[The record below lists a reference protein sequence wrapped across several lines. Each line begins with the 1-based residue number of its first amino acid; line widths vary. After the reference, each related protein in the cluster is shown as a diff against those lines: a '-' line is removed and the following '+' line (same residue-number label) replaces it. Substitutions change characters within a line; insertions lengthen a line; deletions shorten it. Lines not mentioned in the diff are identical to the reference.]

1 MRLEPKPITR
11 PSPADRSGDFLDTP
25 STLPTMFGSR
35 YPLEGPQALAE
46 TAPIGWLL
54 FIIIALLVL
63 SAFFSGTET
72 ALMSL
77 NRYRLRHL
85 ARSGNRAARVTEYLL
100 QRPDRLIG
108 VILLGNNAVNISA
121 AALTTILA
129 QRLGGE
135 GVVLVATFILT
146 AVVLV
151 FADLAPKTIGAL
163 HPARIALPAALIYYP
178 LLKIAYPI
186 VWVLNLIANGTLRL
200 LGVRPDLIASH
211 SLSAEELRTVVAEAG
226 VMVPRR
232 HQRMLL
238 SILDLDAITVDDIM
252 VPRQAIIGLDLD
264 QPWERNLATIQN
276 SPHDRLPVYRE
287 DIDNIIGVTRVRDLL
302 PELAKGELTQSLL
315 LERIREPY
323 FVPESTPLNKQ
334 LLNFQQHQRRS
345 AFVVDEYG
353 DVQGLITTQDI
364 VNELVGELDRDATP
378 VDLGVTKESERSYVV
393 DASANVRQL
402 NRVMNWNLPTDG
414 PKTLNGLIV
423 EQLATIP
430 ESGTG
435 VTVANYPIEILD
447 TTEHGITRVRVYA
460 PGSAPPPKAAA

>member
-1 MRLEPKPITR
+1 LNAE
-11 PSPADRSGDFLDTP
+11 A
-25 STLPTMFGSR
+25 PTG
-35 YPLEGPQALAE
+35 
-46 TAPIGWLL
+46 LL
-54 FIIIALLVL
+54 IALIVVLVVL

-77 NRYRLRHL
+77 NRYRLRHQ
-85 ARSGNRAARVTEYLL
+85 ARAGHRAARVAEWLL

-108 VILLGNNAVNISA
+108 LIMLGNTGANLAA
-121 AALTTILA
+121 AALTTIVAL
-129 QRLGGE
+129 RVGGE
-135 GVVLVATFILT
+135 GAILVGTLILTVVVLI
-146 AVVLV
+146 
-151 FADLAPKTIGAL
+151 FAEVAPKTIAAL
-163 HPARIALPAALIYYP
+163 NPARIALPAALIYFV
-178 LLKIAYPI
+178 LLKVAHPF
-186 VWVLNLIANGTLRL
+186 VWVINIVANGLLRL
-200 LGVRPDLIASH
+200 LGVRPDQIASH

-252 VPRQAIIGLDLD
+252 VPRQEIVGLDLD
-264 QPWERNLATIQN
+264 RTWAENLSVVQSST
-276 SPHDRLPVYRE
+276 HDRLPVYRG
-287 DIDNIIGVTRVRDLL
+287 DIDTIVGVTRIRDLL
-302 PELAKGELTQSLL
+302 PELVRGELTQAML

-323 FVPESTPLNKQ
+323 FVPEGTPLTKQ
-334 LLNFQQHQRRS
+334 LLNFQQHRRRS

-364 VNELVGELDRDATP
+364 VNELVGELDRDATA
-378 VDLGVTKESERSYVV
+378 VDLGVTKESDRSYVV

-430 ESGTG
+430 ETGTG
-435 VTVANYPIEILD
+435 VTVANYAIEILD
-447 TTEHGITRVRVYA
+447 ASEHGIKRVRVFA
-460 PGSAPPPKAAA
+460 PGSSPPSKAAA

>member
-1 MRLEPKPITR
+1 M
-11 PSPADRSGDFLDTP
+11 SDPA
-25 STLPTMFGSR
+25 PTG
-35 YPLEGPQALAE
+35 
-46 TAPIGWLL
+46 LL
-54 FIIIALLVL
+54 IAIIVALLVL

-85 ARSGNRAARVTEYLL
+85 ARSGHRAARVAEYLL

-108 VILLGNNAVNISA
+108 VILLGNNAVNLSA
-121 AALTTILA
+121 AALATIVA
-129 QRLGGE
+129 QRFGDE
-135 GVVLVATFILT
+135 GAVLAATLILT
-146 AVVLV
+146 PIVLI
-151 FADLAPKTIGAL
+151 FGDLAPKTIGAL
-163 HPARIALPAALIYYP
+163 HPVRVALPAALIYYP
-178 LLKIAYPI
+178 LLKIAYPF
-186 VWVLNLIANGTLRL
+186 VWLMNLIANGLLRL
-200 LGVRPDLIASH
+200 LGVRPDQIASH

-238 SILDLDAITVDDIM
+238 SILDLDAITVADIM
-252 VPRQAIIGLDLD
+252 IPRQEIIGLDLD
-264 QPWERNLATIQN
+264 RPWEENLAIIQT
-276 SPHDRLPVYRE
+276 SPYDRLPVYRE
-287 DIDNIIGVTRVRDLL
+287 AIDNIIGLTRVRDLL
-302 PELAKGELTQSLL
+302 PELAKGELTQALL

-323 FVPESTPLNKQ
+323 FVPEGTPLNKQ
-334 LLNFQQHQRRS
+334 LLNFQQHRRRS

-435 VTVANYPIEILD
+435 VTVADYPIEILD
-447 TTEHGITRVRVYA
+447 TTEHSITRVRVYP

>member
-1 MRLEPKPITR
+1 L
-11 PSPADRSGDFLDTP
+11 S
-25 STLPTMFGSR
+25 
-35 YPLEGPQALAE
+35 E
-46 TAPIGWLL
+46 TAPIGWLVA
-54 FIIIALLVL
+54 IIIALIVV

-85 ARSGNRAARVTEYLL
+85 ARSGNRAARVAEYLL
-100 QRPDRLIG
+100 KRPDRLIG
-108 VILLGNNAVNISA
+108 VILLGNNAVNIAA

-135 GVVLVATFILT
+135 GVVLGATFILT
-146 AVVLV
+146 VVALI
-151 FADLAPKTIGAL
+151 FGDLAPKTIGAL
-163 HPARIALPAALIYYP
+163 HPAKVALPAALIYYP
-178 LLKIAYPI
+178 LLKVAYPI
-186 VWVLNLIANGTLRL
+186 VWVLNLFANGLLRL

-252 VPRQAIIGLDLD
+252 VPRQEIIGLDLD
-264 QPWERNLATIQN
+264 RSWEENLNIIQT
-276 SPHDRLPVYRE
+276 SSHDRLPVYRE
-287 DIDNIIGVTRVRDLL
+287 DIDNIIGVTRIRDLF
-302 PELAKGELTQSLL
+302 PELAKGELTQALL

-334 LLNFQQHQRRS
+334 LLSFQQHQRRS

-435 VTVANYPIEILD
+435 VTVADYPIEILD
-447 TTEHGITRVRVYA
+447 TTEHGIKRVRVYA

>member
-1 MRLEPKPITR
+1 MSDQAPVGLLI
-11 PSPADRSGDFLDTP
+11 FL
-25 STLPTMFGSR
+25 
-35 YPLEGPQALAE
+35 
-46 TAPIGWLL
+46 
-54 FIIIALLVL
+54 IIVLLVL

-85 ARSGNRAARVTEYLL
+85 ARTGHRAARVAEFLL

-108 VILLGNNAVNISA
+108 LILLGNNAVNITA
-121 AALTTILA
+121 AALATIVA

-135 GVVLVATFILT
+135 GAVLAGTFLLTVVVLIFGEV
-146 AVVLV
+146 
-151 FADLAPKTIGAL
+151 APKTIAAL
-163 HPARIALPAALIYYP
+163 NPARIALPAALIYYP
-178 LLKIAYPI
+178 LLKVTYPL
-186 VWVLNLIANGTLRL
+186 VWVLNLCANGLLRL
-200 LGVRPDLIASH
+200 LGVRPDQIASH

-238 SILDLDAITVDDIM
+238 SILDLDAITVEDIM
-252 VPRQAIIGLDLD
+252 VPRQEIIGLDLD
-264 QPWERNLATIQN
+264 RSWEENLTVIQT
-276 SPHDRLPVYRE
+276 SPHDRLPVYR
-287 DIDNIIGVTRVRDLL
+287 DYIDNIIGVTRVRDLL
-302 PELAKGELTQSLL
+302 PELARGELTQALL

-323 FVPESTPLNKQ
+323 FVPEGTPLNKQ
-334 LLNFQQHQRRS
+334 LLNFQQHRRRS

-364 VNELVGELDRDATP
+364 VNELVGELDSDSSAID
-378 VDLGVTKESERSYVV
+378 VGVTKESDRSYVV

-423 EQLATIP
+423 EQLETIP
-430 ESGTG
+430 ETGTG
-435 VTVANYPIEILD
+435 VTVADYPIEILEAS
-447 TTEHGITRVRVYA
+447 EHGIKRVRVFA
-460 PGSAPPPKAAA
+460 PGSAPPKAAA

>member
-1 MRLEPKPITR
+1 LDGEP
-11 PSPADRSGDFLDTP
+11 S
-25 STLPTMFGSR
+25 
-35 YPLEGPQALAE
+35 
-46 TAPIGWLL
+46 IGWLVGL
-54 FIIIALLVL
+54 IIVLIVL

-77 NRYRLRHL
+77 NRYRLRHQARAGHRGARL
-85 ARSGNRAARVTEYLL
+85 AEWLL

-108 VILLGNNAVNISA
+108 LILLGNTAVNNAA

-129 QRLGGE
+129 LRFGGE
-135 GVVLVATFILT
+135 RAALVGTIILTVVVLI
-146 AVVLV
+146 
-151 FADLAPKTIGAL
+151 FAEVAPKTIGAL
-163 HPARIALPAALIYYP
+163 NPARIALPAALIYYP
-178 LLKIAYPI
+178 LLKITYPV
-186 VWVLNLIANGTLRL
+186 VWVLNLFANGLLRL
-200 LGVRPDLIASH
+200 VGVRADQIASH

-232 HQRMLL
+232 HREMLL

-252 VPRQAIIGLDLD
+252 VSRQEIVGLDLD
-264 QPWERNLATIQN
+264 RTWEENLAVIQT
-276 SPHDRLPVYRE
+276 SRHDRLPVYRS
-287 DIDNIIGVTRVRDLL
+287 DVDNIVGVARIRELL
-302 PELAKGELTQSLL
+302 PELVRGELTQALL

-323 FVPESTPLNKQ
+323 FVPEGTPLNKQ
-334 LLNFQQHQRRS
+334 LLNFQQHRRRS

-364 VNELVGELDRDATP
+364 VNELVGELDMNASA
-378 VDLGVTKESERSYVV
+378 VDLGVTKESDRSYVV
-393 DASANVRQL
+393 DASANIRQL

-423 EQLATIP
+423 EQLETIP

-447 TTEHGITRVRVYA
+447 AGEHGIKRVRVYA
-460 PGSAPPPKAAA
+460 PGSAPPPKVAA

>member
-1 MRLEPKPITR
+1 LIV
-11 PSPADRSGDFLDTP
+11 L
-25 STLPTMFGSR
+25 
-35 YPLEGPQALAE
+35 
-46 TAPIGWLL
+46 IVV
-54 FIIIALLVL
+54 LLVL
-63 SAFFSGTET
+63 SAFFSATET

-77 NRYRLRHL
+77 NRYRLRHQ
-85 ARSGNRAARVTEYLL
+85 ARSGHRGARVAEWLL

-108 VILLGNNAVNISA
+108 LILLGNNAVNIA
-121 AALTTILA
+121 AASLVTLLA
-129 QRLGGE
+129 HNLGGQ
-135 GVVLVATFILT
+135 GAVLVATFALTIVILIFCE
-146 AVVLV
+146 V
-151 FADLAPKTIGAL
+151 APKTIAAL
-163 HPARIALPAALIYYP
+163 NPARIAMPAALVYYP
-178 LLKIAYPI
+178 LLKVAYPV
-186 VWVLNLIANGTLRL
+186 VWLLNLCTNGVLRL
-200 LGVRPDLIASH
+200 LGVRPDKIASH

-252 VPRQAIIGLDLD
+252 VPRQEILGLDLD
-264 QPWERNLATIQN
+264 RTWEENLGIIQT

-287 DIDNIIGVTRVRDLL
+287 YIDNIIGVTRIRDLL
-302 PELAKGELTQSLL
+302 PELARGELTQALL

-323 FVPESTPLNKQ
+323 FVPEGTPLNKQ
-334 LLNFQQHQRRS
+334 LLNFQQHRRRS

-364 VNELVGELDRDATP
+364 VNELVGELDHDSSA
-378 VDLGVTKESERSYVV
+378 VDIGVTKESDLSYVV

-423 EQLATIP
+423 EQLETIP

-435 VTVANYPIEILD
+435 VTVADYPIEILD
-447 TTEHGITRVRVYA
+447 TSEHGIKRVRVFA